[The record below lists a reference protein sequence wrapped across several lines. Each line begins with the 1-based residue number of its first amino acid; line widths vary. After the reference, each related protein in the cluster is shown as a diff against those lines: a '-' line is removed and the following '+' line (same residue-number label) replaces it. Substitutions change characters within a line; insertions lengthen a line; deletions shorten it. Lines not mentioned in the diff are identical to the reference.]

1 MITIT
6 IQDSE
11 DTMTFTAMITSPIN
25 YAPVITETDV
35 QTIDGN
41 ISTYYGSTKRNYEIE
56 IGWMDSDE
64 YARLVAFRDRQ
75 YANLKYPQVTI
86 TGDQNLNVTS
96 MVAKLTL
103 GTQYTVDQCGLV
115 EDISI
120 TLRESKQ
127 MP

>member
-11 DTMTFTAMITSPIN
+11 DTMTFTAMVTSPIN
-25 YAPVITETDV
+25 YAPIITETDV
-35 QTIDGN
+35 QTLDGN

-56 IGWMDSDE
+56 IGWMDSNE

-86 TGDQNLNVTS
+86 TGDQNLNVTN
-96 MVAKLTL
+96 MIAKLTL